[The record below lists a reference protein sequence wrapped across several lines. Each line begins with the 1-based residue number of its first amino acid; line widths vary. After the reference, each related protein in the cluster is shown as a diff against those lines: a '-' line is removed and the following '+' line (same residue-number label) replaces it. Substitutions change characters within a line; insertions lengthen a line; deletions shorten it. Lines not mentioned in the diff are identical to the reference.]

1 MSDKRRNVWDLLTLG
16 LWSCFFAIGL
26 VPELAFYAF
35 RELAAVPSYVA
46 LVNSSAV
53 ITIALTAYLAFFA
66 NRRCKESGLDNAA
79 SHGKALEIAVLGL
92 VAFLEIPAKG
102 SAFEARTLL
111 EIVLDFRSLP
121 GRYLQTVVLFVGLS
135 KLVAWLY
142 LYSLVLRYHAFG
154 ARDVFARIPS
164 LFPSM
169 RVHYESKEIQ
179 RDADSEI
186 QAQHGIALAPKDME
200 DQAAGSKHG

>member
-1 MSDKRRNVWDLLTLG
+1 MSDERRNVWDLLILG

-66 NRRCKESGLDNAA
+66 DRRCRESGLNNVA

-92 VAFLEIPAKG
+92 IAFLEIPAKG
-102 SAFEARTLL
+102 SIFEARTLL
-111 EIVLDFRSLP
+111 EIALDFRNLP

-135 KLVAWLY
+135 KIVAWLY
-142 LYSLVLRYHAFG
+142 LYSLVLRYHALG
-154 ARDVFARIPS
+154 ARDVFVRIPS
-164 LFPSM
+164 LFPST
-169 RVHYESKEIQ
+169 RAQYKSKEIQ

-186 QAQHGIALAPKDME
+186 QAQPGIALAPKDME
-200 DQAAGSKHG
+200 DRAAGSKQG

>member
-1 MSDKRRNVWDLLTLG
+1 MSDERRNVWDLLILG

-26 VPELAFYAF
+26 VPELAFYAL

-66 NRRCKESGLDNAA
+66 NRRCRESGLSKVA
-79 SHGKALEIAVLGL
+79 SQGKALEIAVLGL

-111 EIVLDFRSLP
+111 DIVFDFRSLP

-135 KLVAWLY
+135 KLGVWLY
-142 LYSLVLRYHAFG
+142 LYSLVLRYHAYG
-154 ARDVFARIPS
+154 NRDVFARIPS

-169 RVHYESKEIQ
+169 REKKKVHPPAPNAGAE
-179 RDADSEI
+179 AP
-186 QAQHGIALAPKDME
+186 ANPGIVLIPKDID
-200 DQAAGSKHG
+200 DQAAGTKQG

>member
-1 MSDKRRNVWDLLTLG
+1 MSDDHRNVWDLLTLG

-53 ITIALTAYLAFFA
+53 ITIALAAYLAFFA
-66 NRRCKESGLDNAA
+66 NRRCKESGLGRVA
-79 SHGKALEIAVLGL
+79 SHGKALEIAVLCL

-142 LYSLVLRYHAFG
+142 LYSLVLRYHAFADRG
-154 ARDVFARIPS
+154 VFARIPS

-169 RVHYESKEIQ
+169 RAHVESTDIEK
-179 RDADSEI
+179 DTHSEV
-186 QAQHGIALAPKDME
+186 QAQRGIALAPKDVE
-200 DQAAGSKHG
+200 DRAADSKQG